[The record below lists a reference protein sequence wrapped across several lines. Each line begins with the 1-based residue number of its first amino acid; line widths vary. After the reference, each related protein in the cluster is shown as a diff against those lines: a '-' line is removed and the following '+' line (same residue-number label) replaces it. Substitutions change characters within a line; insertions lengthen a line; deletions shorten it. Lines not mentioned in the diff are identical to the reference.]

1 MSASTRLHS
10 IRAMRCTT
18 PAARAITSGLPGR
31 GRAAPLV
38 RFCLTPQQQPQQQQQ
53 QQQQQSG
60 YRYHS
65 LGGQRRWG
73 STTSQRP
80 TAATGGAQHAGKNK
94 GPPPPRR
101 PTFGE
106 VLRRLFRDSL
116 GSLSRAVRG
125 ENFRAIFRQH
135 PGEMGLALISL
146 VVMAGV
152 VAYTVRIYFT
162 YFYSEQFT
170 TLPAPVAD
178 AMRRALYYSNYAP
191 DPKLALKYYREAIER
206 CVQAGLDPFSDEF
219 MGVRIQVAAWLE
231 KIERYDA
238 AIRTLT
244 SLLDEC
250 RRWVALAEERGMKE
264 LPVVMPAATEGQ
276 EEGKKG
282 EEAAAPRQKKETV
295 WGKRNRILRR
305 SIGISVKL
313 GELYSDQHVLEP
325 ELAHESLV
333 WAVEAGLREMRRRS
347 VEGVKEGEGEWLN
360 AEEMGGA
367 LEALGTSF
375 LSKDQ
380 AHLAVPAFLQA
391 LHLCQDPCHSAVI
404 MNNIA
409 ASFVQHPLHTP
420 LVDPLGPAESA
431 GPAGS
436 GGNNGAVLGDGG
448 AKTSDASKSAM
459 AAPAPTAA
467 AATRATYL
475 EYAGNWADNARR
487 LAAETSGDKRTPECD
502 QACAVSLC
510 NLGDIAKMLGDAA
523 GARRR
528 FDECIALSERIGF
541 DDGVR
546 QAKAGLRALDR

>member
-1 MSASTRLHS
+1 
-10 IRAMRCTT
+10 MRSSGL
-18 PAARAITSGLPGR
+18 PAARAITSGLPSR
-31 GRAAPLV
+31 GLAAPV
-38 RFCLTPQQQPQQQQQ
+38 DRFCHAPR
-53 QQQQQSG
+53 QQSG
-60 YRYHS
+60 HRHHRP
-65 LGGQRRWG
+65 GEQRRWE
-73 STTSQRP
+73 STKQQP
-80 TAATGGAQHAGKNK
+80 TAGKNK
-94 GPPPPRR
+94 GPLRR

-135 PGEMGLALISL
+135 PGEMGLALVSL
-146 VVMAGV
+146 AVMAGV

-191 DPKLALKYYREAIER
+191 DPKLALKYYREAIEK
-206 CVQAGLDPFSDEF
+206 CVQTGLDPFSDEF

-231 KIERYDA
+231 KIERHDA
-238 AIRTLT
+238 AIRALA
-244 SLLDEC
+244 SLLDDC
-250 RRWVALAEERGMKE
+250 RRWVALAEERGMRE
-264 LPVVMPAATEGQ
+264 LPVAIVAMPAAAA
-276 EEGKKG
+276 EGKEEEPPKADG
-282 EEAAAPRQKKETV
+282 EEEAAAAAAPPPPKRETV

-313 GELYSDQHVLEP
+313 GELYSDPHVLEP
-325 ELAHESLV
+325 ELAHENLV
-333 WAVEAGLREMRRRS
+333 WAVDAGLREMRRRS

-367 LEALGTSF
+367 LEALGNSF

-409 ASFVQHPLHTP
+409 ASFTQHPLHIP
-420 LVDPLGPAESA
+420 LMDPLAPAGDA
-431 GPAGS
+431 GPVGS
-436 GGNNGAVLGDGG
+436 GGNQGVVLGDGG
-448 AKTSDASKSAM
+448 ARTSSASKATVVTNASSA
-459 AAPAPTAA
+459 AAQQQKT

-475 EYAGNWADNARR
+475 EYAGNWAGNAQR
-487 LAAETSGDKRTPECD
+487 LAAETGGDRRTPECD

-510 NLGDIAKMLGDAA
+510 NLGDIAKMLGDVA

>member
-10 IRAMRCTT
+10 IRAMRCT
-18 PAARAITSGLPGR
+18 PAAARAITSGLPSR
-31 GRAAPLV
+31 CRAAPLV
-38 RFCLTPQQQPQQQQQ
+38 RFCHMPQQQQQ
-53 QQQQQSG
+53 PG
-60 YRYHS
+60 YRHHP
-65 LGGQRRWG
+65 GGQRRWG
-73 STTSQRP
+73 STDQRP
-80 TAATGGAQHAGKNK
+80 TASGGEQHAGKNK
-94 GPPPPRR
+94 GPPPPPRR
-101 PTFGE
+101 PTFAE

-135 PGEMGLALISL
+135 PGEMGLALVSL

-238 AIRTLT
+238 AIRTLA

-250 RRWVALAEERGMKE
+250 RRWVTLAEEQGMKE
-264 LPVVMPAATEGQ
+264 LAVVIPATADGQ
-276 EEGKKG
+276 EGEKG
-282 EEAAAPRQKKETV
+282 EKAAAPQKRETV

-391 LHLCQDPCHSAVI
+391 LHLCRDPCHSAVI

-420 LVDPLGPAESA
+420 LMDPLAPAESA
-431 GPAGS
+431 GPVGS
-436 GGNNGAVLGDGG
+436 GGSKGAVLGDGG
-448 AKTSDASKSAM
+448 AKTSDAIKSPM
-459 AAPAPTAA
+459 AAPLPA
-467 AATRATYL
+467 AATTRTTYL
-475 EYAGNWADNARR
+475 EYAGNWAGNAQR
-487 LAAETSGDKRTPECD
+487 LAAETSGDKRTLECD

-546 QAKAGLRALDR
+546 QAKAGLRALDG

>member
-1 MSASTRLHS
+1 MSASTRLYS
-10 IRAMRCTT
+10 IRAMRCT
-18 PAARAITSGLPGR
+18 PAARAITSSLPSR
-31 GRAAPLV
+31 GRVAPLV
-38 RFCLTPQQQPQQQQQ
+38 RFCHMP

-60 YRYHS
+60 YRH
-65 LGGQRRWG
+65 LPGGQRRWG
-73 STTSQRP
+73 STSQRP
-80 TAATGGAQHAGKNK
+80 ATPGGEHHAGESK
-94 GPPPPRR
+94 GKGPPRR

-135 PGEMGLALISL
+135 PGEMGLALVSL
-146 VVMAGV
+146 IVMAGV

-250 RRWVALAEERGMKE
+250 RRWVALAEEQGMME
-264 LPVVMPAATEGQ
+264 LPVVMPATAGGQ
-276 EEGKKG
+276 EEGEKAEK
-282 EEAAAPRQKKETV
+282 AAAPPQKRETV

-420 LVDPLGPAESA
+420 LMGPLAPAEAA
-431 GPAGS
+431 GPVGS
-436 GGNNGAVLGDGG
+436 GGSKGAVLGDVGT
-448 AKTSDASKSAM
+448 KSSDAGKSPM
-459 AAPAPTAA
+459 AAPVPVA

-475 EYAGNWADNARR
+475 EYAGNWAGNAQR

-528 FDECIALSERIGF
+528 FDQCIALSERIGF